1 MPEPTRSAGWYPD
14 PNSDRHWRW
23 WDGASWTQ
31 NTAPRW
37 SPIEVDNSRIRP
49 RAWAFALAAIPA
61 LLGIAAAIVLV
72 IGAINAG
79 TRTIDRFTAP
89 LIHFNAPG
97 STAVRL
103 HAGEGQTIYATAAGS
118 RGAGPPNSADL
129 SCAVRGPGGGSA
141 ALSANENV
149 TLRRDGTRYSSLY
162 DFTAPA
168 AGTTRVRCR
177 PSLRARGP
185 LKLAIGPR
193 FEVGEVLGIVV
204 RAIGALAALFLG
216 FGAGVGVG
224 VLVGVLRDR
233 SKKSLQA
240 EAAEKPPPDA
250 PGGTGNFQANDLD
263 CAGGGT

>member
-129 SCAVRGPGGGSA
+129 SCGPGGGSA

-216 FGAGVGVG
+216 FGVGVGVG

>member
-37 SPIEVDNSRIRP
+37 SPVEVDNSRIRP

-129 SCAVRGPGGGSA
+129 SCAVRGPGGRSA

-149 TLRRDGTRYSSLY
+149 TLRRNGTRYSSLY

-177 PSLRARGP
+177 PALRARGP
-185 LKLAIGPR
+185 LELAIGPR

-216 FGAGVGVG
+216 FGVGVGVG

-233 SKKSLQA
+233 SKRSLQA

-250 PGGTGNFQANDLD
+250 PSAAD
-263 CAGGGT
+263 

>member
-37 SPIEVDNSRIRP
+37 SPVEVDNSRIRP

-216 FGAGVGVG
+216 FGVGVGVG

-233 SKKSLQA
+233 SKRSLQA

-250 PGGTGNFQANDLD
+250 PSAAD
-263 CAGGGT
+263 